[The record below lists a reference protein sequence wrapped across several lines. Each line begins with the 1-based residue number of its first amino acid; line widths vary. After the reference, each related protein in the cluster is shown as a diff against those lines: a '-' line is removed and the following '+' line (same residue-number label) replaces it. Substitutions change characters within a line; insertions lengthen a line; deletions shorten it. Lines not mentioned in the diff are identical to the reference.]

1 LIYNDFSRKSYT
13 NSPFEPQGLK
23 GQMLAP
29 GKHKYAERKS
39 RKKANQMKY
48 TALEVAAI
56 EQFAIGVTI
65 PILHEINQHPDATLL
80 ATGTLFKIGSEH
92 FVITARHVFDDCVDP
107 KKIAYPE
114 APKKGSI
121 YTFGKFDL
129 IKPTESHIDVAAMH
143 LKDVETI
150 KRLNATWQFLS
161 LVNIAMPRPDA
172 PDGTTFV
179 AGYPVKLTGTIS
191 DFLAAK
197 FVTAYTQQ
205 LPVTP
210 VEAESPVVAGLDY
223 FFEYARTATTVTGA
237 EINAPELPGV
247 SGASVWQEHDRWPS
261 TVWTPETS
269 FRVIGV
275 QSAYLH
281 SKYIRVKSWT
291 AVAKVL
297 TQVDP
302 KLALTIKN
310 QLGIE

>member
-1 LIYNDFSRKSYT
+1 
-13 NSPFEPQGLK
+13 
-23 GQMLAP
+23 MMAP
-29 GKHKYAERKS
+29 GKHKYAERTS
-39 RKKANQMKY
+39 RKRANQMQY
-48 TALEVAAI
+48 SEQEVAAI
-56 EQFAIGVTI
+56 EQFAISVTI
-65 PILHEINQHPDATLL
+65 PILHEIDRHPDATLL
-80 ATGTLFKIGSEH
+80 ATGTLFKIDSEH

-121 YTFGKFDL
+121 HTFGKFDL
-129 IKPTESHIDVAAMH
+129 IKPTEPHIDVAAMH
-143 LKDVETI
+143 LKDEETI

-161 LVNIAMPRPDA
+161 LANIAMPRPYA

-179 AGYPVKLTGTIS
+179 AGYPVKQTRTINN
-191 DFLAAK
+191 FLDAK

-210 VEAESPVVAGLDY
+210 VEAESPVVVGLDY
-223 FFEYARTATTVTGA
+223 FFDYARTATTVTGA

-247 SGASVWQEHDRWPS
+247 SGASVWQEHDGRPP
-261 TVWTPETS
+261 TVWTPEAA

-281 SKYIRVKSWT
+281 SKYIRIKSWT

-297 TQVDP
+297 TQVDAN
-302 KLALTIKN
+302 LALTITD
-310 QLGIE
+310 QLGIK